1 MKEAGRRGLPNIG
14 CMVDAI
20 PALVT
25 DRSVQLFEKF
35 KVFTRT
41 ELESR
46 MEVKYETYSKAI
58 NIEARAMIDIASKQI
73 IPAVIR
79 YAQSLAESINA
90 VRAACDADVSVQT
103 GLLKETSRLLAETK
117 KALEELKV
125 RTDAASMMEEGA
137 DQAQYY
143 HRQVCPAMEALR
155 APVDQLEMIVDKEM
169 WPMPSY
175 GDLLFEV

>member
-1 MKEAGRRGLPNIG
+1 
-14 CMVDAI
+14 
-20 PALVT
+20 
-25 DRSVQLFEKF
+25 
-35 KVFTRT
+35 
-41 ELESR
+41 
-46 MEVKYETYSKAI
+46 
-58 NIEARAMIDIASKQI
+58 MIDIASKQI

>member
-1 MKEAGRRGLPNIG
+1 MTFEELMKKP
-14 CMVDAI
+14 
-20 PALVT
+20 
-25 DRSVQLFEKF
+25 
-35 KVFTRT
+35 
-41 ELESR
+41 ELSP
-46 MEVKYETYSKAI
+46 
-58 NIEARAMIDIASKQI
+58 D
-73 IPAVIR
+73 
-79 YAQSLAESINA
+79 
-90 VRAACDADVSVQT
+90 
-103 GLLKETSRLLAETK
+103 ETK